1 MGSRIRVQ
9 AAGHGKPGH
18 RILTAAQRPGW
29 RAAQAGPPRK
39 GKAGAL
45 RLPPLGHFLHRSR
58 TEEVS
63 SSQWFASPP
72 PGRGVRGGV
81 TSDTPGPLGPPRPAP
96 LGALRAWAPGPGFS
110 FVGLPSRL
118 EMRAR
123 PAGPGRWGPVRVA
136 TSQGG
141 RPGASLFPAPLVW
154 AQGRAGLAALAK
166 CQNWEEEG

>member
-1 MGSRIRVQ
+1 MRTQRWEQGSGPGRGKWRTGSRTQAQGWGSERAREVGSRIRVQ

-18 RILTAAQRPGW
+18 GILTAEQRPGW

-72 PGRGVRGGV
+72 PGRGVRGG
-81 TSDTPGPLGPPRPAP
+81 
-96 LGALRAWAPGPGFS
+96 
-110 FVGLPSRL
+110 
-118 EMRAR
+118 
-123 PAGPGRWGPVRVA
+123 
-136 TSQGG
+136 
-141 RPGASLFPAPLVW
+141 
-154 AQGRAGLAALAK
+154 
-166 CQNWEEEG
+166 

>member
-1 MGSRIRVQ
+1 MALGAGIWARTREEENREQDPGAGLRIRAREVGSRIRVQ

-72 PGRGVRGGV
+72 PGRGVRGG
-81 TSDTPGPLGPPRPAP
+81 
-96 LGALRAWAPGPGFS
+96 
-110 FVGLPSRL
+110 
-118 EMRAR
+118 
-123 PAGPGRWGPVRVA
+123 
-136 TSQGG
+136 
-141 RPGASLFPAPLVW
+141 
-154 AQGRAGLAALAK
+154 
-166 CQNWEEEG
+166 